1 MSRPTPALATGIL
14 CLGLAGC
21 AIALGGKAAPT
32 TYDLIAARSFAAVPK
47 ARNWQLVVIEPTA
60 VQALDT
66 NRILVR
72 PGADQIS
79 YFKGATWSDR
89 LPRLVQARTVE
100 TLQNAGVAK
109 AVLSS
114 SERAGGEYLLAM
126 EIRSFEIDVAGRPP
140 SADVDILAKLISA
153 GSSKVI
159 ASKSFSAKVAAASD
173 TPPAGVAALNQALT
187 EVLQDTS
194 GWVATARR

>member
-1 MSRPTPALATGIL
+1 VCRSALAAGLL

-21 AIALGGKAAPT
+21 SLAAGGKSAPT

-47 ARNWQLVVIEPTA
+47 AKSWQLVVVEPTA

-79 YFKGATWSDR
+79 YFKGAAWSDR
-89 LPRLVQARTVE
+89 LPRLVQTRTVE

-114 SERAGGEYLLAM
+114 SERAGSEYLLAM
-126 EIRSFEIDVAGRPP
+126 EIRAFEIDVSGRPA
-140 SADVDILAKLISA
+140 SADVDIFAKLISA
-153 GSSKVI
+153 GSFKVI
-159 ASKSFSAKVAAASD
+159 ASKGFSAQVAAAND

-187 EVLQDTS
+187 EVLQDAS